1 MPKLIAESSPS
12 TPEWFALPDP
22 ERGRDGTGLSF
33 SCTMC
38 GNCCSGPEG
47 YVLVNQEEIEGMA
60 TKLRMSVQD
69 FIDEHTHMTPEGR
82 SLREKKVGKGLDCV
96 FLDRDKIPGKAVCG
110 LYEARPRQCRTW
122 PFWNSVIKSRA
133 TWERAKKVCP
143 GIDHGKKH
151 DLVQI
156 RIARDV
162 IDI

>member
-1 MPKLIAESSPS
+1 MPKLSAESSAP

-22 ERGRDGTGLSF
+22 EHERDGTGLSF

-47 YVLVNQEEIEGMA
+47 YVLINQEEIEGMA
-60 TKLRMSVQD
+60 AKLRMRVQD
-69 FIDEHTHMTPEGR
+69 FMDEHTHMTPEGR

-96 FLDRDKIPGKAVCG
+96 FLDRNTIPGKAICG

-122 PFWNSVIKSRA
+122 PFWNSIIKSRA
-133 TWERAKKVCP
+133 TWERAKKMCP
-143 GIDHGKKH
+143 GIDNGKKY

-156 RIARDV
+156 RIAREV